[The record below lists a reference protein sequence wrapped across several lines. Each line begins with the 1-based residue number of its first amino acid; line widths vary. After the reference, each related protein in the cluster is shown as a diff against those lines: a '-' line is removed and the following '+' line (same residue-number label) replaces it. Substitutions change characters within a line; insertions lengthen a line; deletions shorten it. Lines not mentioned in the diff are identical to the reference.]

1 MILRRNKLYSKQPP
15 HTYWPIFISFLY
27 NRIKCSIFKTVSAL
41 ILCICVF
48 PAQGFALEKV
58 KLQLKY
64 LHQFQFAGY
73 YAALEQGYYTAAGLD
88 VEIVEGQKGDEP
100 LREVLSGGAHFGIGS
115 SSLILEHSKNSPVV
129 VLGVIFQH
137 SPYTLLMPKI
147 TNIQSIHDIV
157 GKKVMIADQADELIA
172 YLNQESISLE
182 SLSII
187 PHSFNPRDL
196 MEGKVDGFSAY
207 TTNETGYLDR
217 RGFNYHS
224 FSPRSAGIDFYGDNL
239 FTSEKEI
246 NKNPERVE
254 AFRKAS
260 MLGWNYAFKNPD
272 KIIDLILKKYSTRN
286 TSEHLYYEYNQMV
299 SLVQPK
305 LVDIGYM
312 NPGRWRHIA
321 DTYADLDMLEENY
334 HFEGFIYDSKPP
346 INMFW
351 WYTAFIA
358 LLFIMLLISTL
369 HYRNRSKERLIAKE
383 EIEFK
388 NILLSTQQE
397 ASIEGMLAI
406 GDNYH
411 IISANQ
417 RYIDLWQIDKAV
429 IENGDNRD
437 LLKIIVK
444 KLVAPDYFLQR
455 IEEIRLQ
462 PTLICTEEIDLLD
475 GRIME
480 RYTAPMTSDSG
491 QYFGRL
497 WSFRDITA
505 RKKADE
511 VIWKQANLDSLTG
524 LPNRYNFFNKLRSA
538 LNIAEQK
545 QCNLFLLFLDLDQFK
560 EVNDTLGHHVGDKII
575 QETSKRLLSCIS
587 GIDTATV
594 ARLGGDEFTIIL
606 ENISSLS
613 VVEEIANKALEQ
625 LSIPF
630 QIDDELAYI
639 STSIGITVYP
649 DDGADVSSLIK
660 NADQAMYA
668 AKDSGRNRFEYFTPK
683 MYEKAIARLNLIK
696 ALRSAL
702 EQDEFQLHYQPIF
715 CLKDVTMVKAEALI
729 RWNNPDK
736 GFISPDEFIPL
747 AEETGQI
754 NQIGNWVFQTS
765 MKKLKY
771 WRSQFNKNL
780 QVSINVSPAQFGES
794 GGVGAWSDELTEL
807 GLPSDSLI
815 IEITEGLLMGPSQEV
830 SEKLLDFCTQNIKV
844 ALDDFGTGYS
854 SLAYLNRFDID
865 YLKIDKAFVWNLN
878 SESEDI
884 ALCEAI
890 VVMAHKLGIKVIAE
904 GIETE
909 EQLVLLQ
916 QMGCDYGQGY
926 FLSKPLPE
934 AEFEHLLTDSSAGPL
949 H

>member
-1 MILRRNKLYSKQPP
+1 LYSKQPP
-15 HTYWPIFISFLY
+15 QIYWPIKLSCIG
-27 NRIKCSIFKTVSAL
+27 NRNKYSILRIVCAL
-41 ILCICVF
+41 ILCIFIF
-48 PAQGFALEKV
+48 PVQGLALEKV

-73 YAALEQGYYTAAGLD
+73 YTALEQGYYAAAGLD
-88 VEIVEGQKGDEP
+88 VEIIEGQKGDEP

-137 SPYTLLMPKI
+137 SPYTLLMPKKSG
-147 TNIQSIHDIV
+147 IQSIHDIV

-182 SLSII
+182 SLLIM

-196 MEGKVDGFSAY
+196 IAGKVEGFSAY

-217 RGFNYHS
+217 QGFDYHS

-239 FTSEKEI
+239 FTSEREI
-246 NKNPERVE
+246 SSNPERVE

-260 MLGWNYAFKNPD
+260 MLGWSYAFKNPN
-272 KIIDLILKKYSTRN
+272 KTIDLILNKYSTRN
-286 TSEHLYYEYNQMV
+286 TAEHLYYEYQQMA
-299 SLVQPK
+299 SLIQPK

-321 DTYADLDMLEENY
+321 DTYADLDMLAENY
-334 HFEGFIYDSKPP
+334 DFEGFIYDSKPS

-351 WYTAFIA
+351 WYSAFIA
-358 LLFIMLLISTL
+358 LIFIMLLISTV

-388 NILLSTQQE
+388 NVLLSTQQD

-406 GDNYH
+406 GDNDH

-429 IENGDNRD
+429 IENADNRD

-444 KLVAPDYFLQR
+444 KLVAPEYFLQR
-455 IEEIRLQ
+455 IEEIRVQ

-480 RYTAPMTSDSG
+480 RYTAPMTSESG
-491 QYFGRL
+491 QYLGRL

-524 LPNRYNFFNKLRSA
+524 LPNRYNFFNKLRYA
-538 LNIAEQK
+538 INIAEKK
-545 QCNLFLLFLDLDQFK
+545 QRKLYLLFLDLDQFK

-575 QETSKRLLSCIS
+575 QETSKRLLSCIAE
-587 GIDTATV
+587 TATV

-613 VVEEIANKALEQ
+613 IVEEIANKALYQ

-630 QIDDELAYI
+630 QIDDEFAYI

-668 AKDSGRNRFEYFTPK
+668 AKDSGRNRFQYFTPK
-683 MYEKAIARLNLIK
+683 MYEKAIERQNLIK
-696 ALRSAL
+696 ALRGAL

-729 RWNNPDK
+729 RWNNPNE
-736 GFISPDEFIPL
+736 GLISPDDFIPL

-771 WRSQFNKNL
+771 WRSEFNKDL
-780 QVSINVSPAQFGES
+780 QVSINVSPVQFGEN
-794 GGVGAWSDELTEL
+794 GGVSCWSDELKEL

-830 SEKLLDFCTQNIKV
+830 SEKLLDFCKENIKV

-865 YLKIDKAFVWNLN
+865 YLKIDKAFVWNLK
-878 SESEDI
+878 SESQDI

-904 GIETE
+904 GIETK
-909 EQLVLLQ
+909 EQLLLLQ
-916 QMGCDYGQGY
+916 QMGCDFGQGY

-934 AEFEHLLTDSSAGPL
+934 AEFERLLAAGSAASLP
-949 H
+949 